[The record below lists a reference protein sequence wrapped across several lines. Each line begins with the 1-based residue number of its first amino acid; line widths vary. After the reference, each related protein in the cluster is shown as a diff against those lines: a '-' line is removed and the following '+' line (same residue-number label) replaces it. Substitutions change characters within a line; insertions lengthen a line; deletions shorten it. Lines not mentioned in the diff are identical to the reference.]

1 MKQNINI
8 EFASDYKVIEAVRR
22 LSINISSSYP
32 EVKSILVSSVAG
44 KEGKSYVSKNLAQ
57 ELAERG
63 NQVLYINGDIRG
75 QLSENVGL
83 TDYMTNTTSQEKIVY
98 GCNCNNLSVIPNGKG
113 KAIINEVLLKE
124 LMINLQATYD
134 YIIVDSPSL
143 GESADGIIM
152 GKICDGILLV
162 IEPEIVP
169 EKKLLKVKEELERSG
184 CNILGVVLNKE
195 RN

>member
-8 EFASDYKVIEAVRR
+8 EFALDYRVVEAVRR

-44 KEGKSYVSKNLAQ
+44 KEGKSYVSTNLAR

-63 NQVLYINGDIRG
+63 NKVLYINGDIRG
-75 QLSENVGL
+75 RLSESVGL
-83 TDYMTNTTSQEKIVY
+83 TDYMTNTLSQEEIVY
-98 GCNCNNLSVIPNGKG
+98 GCNCNNLFVIPNGKG
-113 KAIINEVLLKE
+113 NAIIDEILLKE
-124 LMINLQATYD
+124 LMRNMKSMYD
-134 YIIVDSPSL
+134 YIILDTSSL
-143 GESADGIIM
+143 GESADGIVM
-152 GKICDGILLV
+152 GKICDGVLLV

-169 EKKLLKVKEELERSG
+169 EKRVLKVKEELERSG